1 MRLDIITCCPQWFES
16 PLRHF
21 IFQKAI
27 KQQYLSVCIHNLR
40 DYTPYKHGKI
50 DDHPYGGAAGMLL
63 MAEPIANCIKAL
75 QKERVYDEVIYMA
88 PDGLPLEQDL
98 VNKCS
103 LKQHLILL
111 CGHYKGIDERI
122 REHFI
127 TLEIS
132 IGDYVLSGGELPA
145 LVLADAMV
153 RVIPGVISDA
163 SSALTDSFQDG
174 LVAPPAYTRP
184 YNFEGKK
191 VPDVLCSGNHKA
203 IQAWMQQETLARTK
217 TRRPYLLATD
227 DVNHAQ

>member
-1 MRLDIITCCPQWFES
+1 MRIDIITCCPELFES
-16 PLRHF
+16 PLKHF
-21 IFQKAI
+21 IFQRAI
-27 KQQYLSVCIHNLR
+27 QQQLLSIHLHNLR
-40 DYTPYKHGKI
+40 AYTSCKHGKI
-50 DDHPYGGAAGMLL
+50 DDQLYGGAAGMLL
-63 MAEPIANCIKAL
+63 MIEPVANCIRAL
-75 QKERVYDEVIYMA
+75 QKERQYDEIIYMA
-88 PDGLPLEQDL
+88 PDGEPLDQNL

-103 LKQHLILL
+103 LNQHLMLL

-145 LVLADAMV
+145 LILADAMI

-163 SSALTDSFQDG
+163 SSALTDSFQDRC
-174 LVAPPAYTRP
+174 VAPPAYTRP

-203 IQAWMQQETLARTK
+203 IQEWTEQEKINRTK
-217 TRRPYLLATD
+217 KRRPHLLK
-227 DVNHAQ
+227 N